1 MKAMYNSSIE
11 AAVKRKPDS
20 SAAKKKRPP
29 KILPDASHGTSEP
42 FYLVDGKT
50 SWPTTPPSQ
59 GTKRPQYL
67 RRTLDQF
74 YYPALDDTS
83 ARDGDQTISKW
94 SGTPLKHNGRDKAV
108 PDSAM
113 IMVDQFWCWIIDE
126 KTIITSFPGGV
137 FSASFTGL
145 QDLYWSITKSLS
157 HDPQQLR
164 TVKDMYSLLVK
175 EAAGYMFNQVNR
187 SSVDMIEIY
196 RWVTSKKA
204 ATQTTYFQEFQRGY
218 ASSGRNETIGK
229 DDPIFNNRSDLNL
242 ILEVADIIDELKL
255 LDLSDLKSK
264 AASLA
269 EAHASLEAAQSSAK
283 EAQAAST
290 QGRAVMLFTIITVVF
305 LPLSFFT
312 SYFGQNVK
320 ELTGDD
326 DNPSTW
332 HLWRV
337 ATPITVV
344 IIVVAL
350 VVAYY
355 ITQPSSS
362 LWTLIG
368 STKKGSLDAER
379 TNSPET
385 AHAKWWKK
393 NPFSLLQRLREWKH
407 NRPKEQDLEKN
418 GTDSAKVDSTGTDS
432 AGTDPE
438 EIELEET
445 YPELPDSDESEPE
458 GLTSYDWSPWI
469 RTLVTESGS
478 GDNSDLYD

>member
-1 MKAMYNSSIE
+1 
-11 AAVKRKPDS
+11 
-20 SAAKKKRPP
+20 
-29 KILPDASHGTSEP
+29 
-42 FYLVDGKT
+42 
-50 SWPTTPPSQ
+50 
-59 GTKRPQYL
+59 
-67 RRTLDQF
+67 
-74 YYPALDDTS
+74 
-83 ARDGDQTISKW
+83 
-94 SGTPLKHNGRDKAV
+94 
-108 PDSAM
+108 
-113 IMVDQFWCWIIDE
+113 
-126 KTIITSFPGGV
+126 
-137 FSASFTGL
+137 
-145 QDLYWSITKSLS
+145 
-157 HDPQQLR
+157 
-164 TVKDMYSLLVK
+164 
-175 EAAGYMFNQVNR
+175 
-187 SSVDMIEIY
+187 
-196 RWVTSKKA
+196 
-204 ATQTTYFQEFQRGY
+204 
-218 ASSGRNETIGK
+218 
-229 DDPIFNNRSDLNL
+229 
-242 ILEVADIIDELKL
+242 
-255 LDLSDLKSK
+255 
-264 AASLA
+264 
-269 EAHASLEAAQSSAK
+269 
-283 EAQAAST
+283 
-290 QGRAVMLFTIITVVF
+290 
-305 LPLSFFT
+305 
-312 SYFGQNVK
+312 
-320 ELTGDD
+320 
-326 DNPSTW
+326 
-332 HLWRV
+332 
-337 ATPITVV
+337 V